1 MGEQMELKSASPEN
15 TICWVTCTC
24 LPNTGV
30 GTREAPRARRQ
41 MKKLTGLGFGSELQ
55 KIKCTSITNILRKS
69 SAGPAAES
77 SLSTGLV
84 CLVRRVGEKESRI
97 LKSGISCQFMTQIHR
112 DVPSSASSSDFLMV
126 LVTIPTQLSSV

>member
-1 MGEQMELKSASPEN
+1 
-15 TICWVTCTC
+15 
-24 LPNTGV
+24 
-30 GTREAPRARRQ
+30 

-84 CLVRRVGEKESRI
+84 CLVRRVGEEESRI